1 MDTALYTDRVTPQP
15 SFSPS
20 GNAAEALIAMLRKN
34 GQDAEWHAAVDA
46 ALEAAYVANNKEALA
61 QVVHVMITGLD
72 AEGRFDDALA
82 MVEHSTAWMAR
93 HAEAR
98 ALIQSVMAGVL
109 LARGRVEAARGAI
122 AAAGEDEP
130 RLTSAFARAVFL
142 STRAVVDLVSLAPG
156 AAGRAEESLSR
167 PELQDD
173 QRQALFVMSWL
184 IPYLVADGRRR
195 AVEPWLRSLR
205 FLARAENHRWRA
217 ADALSFEYALR
228 VALRCDRDV
237 QPPAEAGI
245 AINPTAEMRC
255 VLAGLRASVVRREW
269 AGVAEPLAR
278 LAELDAA
285 LRGSPFGS
293 LANYAADVE
302 AHRHG
307 ETTMPVVFP
316 RESHLGNLPT
326 ILAGAEAVAHGGT
339 HADAIRA
346 LQVLSALPRG
356 VETSLEWPVARARIE
371 GLLAL
376 RVTRETEARRQLYH
390 AVTWARESG
399 YDVERDLA
407 AFQLGELY
415 ANGTLVV
422 SEQLQREQRR
432 DAGQLLLDAGI
443 DAGPHALPVARALSR
458 GNDTPHGRL
467 APREVEVLRLLAD
480 GCTYADAAVAL
491 DVKHS
496 TVQTLAHRSYQK
508 LGVNGRMA
516 AINVARELGIL

>member
-1 MDTALYTDRVTPQP
+1 
-15 SFSPS
+15 
-20 GNAAEALIAMLRKN
+20 MLRKN

-122 AAAGEDEP
+122 AAAAEDEP
-130 RLTSAFARAVFL
+130 RLTSEFARAVFL
-142 STRAVVDLVSLAPG
+142 GTRAVVDLVSLAPG
-156 AAGRAEESLSR
+156 AAARAEESLSR

-184 IPYLVADGRRR
+184 IPYLAADGRRR

-205 FLARAENHRWRA
+205 FLTRAENHRWRI
-217 ADALSFEYALR
+217 ADALSFDYALR
-228 VALRCDRDV
+228 VALRCDREV
-237 QPPAEAGI
+237 QPPAETGI
-245 AINPTAEMRC
+245 AINPTADMRC
-255 VLAGLRASVVRREW
+255 VLASLRVSVVRREW
-269 AGVAEPLAR
+269 HAVTAPLAR
-278 LAELDAA
+278 LAELDAT

-316 RESHLGNLPT
+316 GESHLGNLPT

-339 HADAIRA
+339 QADAIRA

-356 VETSLEWPVARARIE
+356 IETSLEWPVARARIE

-480 GCTYADAAVAL
+480 GCTYAEAAMSL
-491 DVKHS
+491 KVKHA